1 MFHFSRFANVKFGNT
16 VFSGQNSVGTVLNI
30 NCADDQINTTFND
43 SNEEFN
49 IVNSQEGFRA
59 EYIQDGCIIAGQHS
73 VGTELFKVF
82 QLYYNII
89 ISDIPEYILNA
100 PEQLLQSAA

>member
-1 MFHFSRFANVKFGNT
+1 M
-16 VFSGQNSVGTVLNI
+16 
-30 NCADDQINTTFND
+30 D
-43 SNEEFN
+43 
-49 IVNSQEGFRA
+49 SQEGFRA

-82 QLYYNII
+82 QLYYNIN

-100 PEQLLQSAA
+100 PEQLLQSAAKILFLFASLLGKFLNALKFFI